1 MLFLRHE
8 FRHGGAVGYFYGR
21 DSGDS
26 PGDRGDGGDSSSG
39 SRDNGSGDRGS
50 DRGNSGRG
58 DGGGKDKGSS
68 GRDTS
73 GVGSKG
79 GAFGNGSDA
88 VGGIGSGGFGGGAM
102 GSAVGKG
109 AGSFGGHS
117 TSSVGSGSDR
127 GFGGGTD
134 TGGRGALGGG
144 AIPGRDSFGMSSVA
158 QTNAQKGLAALGLDG
173 MASSAM
179 SKPGAV
185 EGVTGFNP
193 SRQNDLG
200 KLGRMSLANP
210 ATPGEIGKLS
220 TATAAQIA
228 RDIDKFGPAP
238 GFGEKALGVAGDIAG
253 VASVVNPGFAPV
265 AGVTG
270 MLTDKMQVDRVRAAL
285 KAQGFSDAQADAAVG
300 ASFGRDK
307 MGGMVAGAL
316 VSATGLPGKA
326 AKAAYGK
333 LGDVAAAQ
341 AAGKATAGGLNAA
354 ASAGFGAVADAFG
367 SNESFG
373 AYSDRVAASKP
384 DHIGKA
390 PGEGGN
396 GREEPWFGK
405 LQAQLGG
412 AGKPPTQ
419 TPGANQS
426 PNTGLTPPA
435 QAIPPKIDYVG
446 GMANSDMGMGTNA
459 NYRPSLANS
468 YGSTGASG
476 AYYGNA
482 PASRASTPQHANGTV
497 RLG

>member
-1 MLFLRHE
+1 MLLRLMGVNA
-8 FRHGGAVGYFYGR
+8 FAARGWGDSGDGGIGNRGSDRNSDGTSGSKGSSGSKGGDTNGR
-21 DSGDS
+21 DSN
-26 PGDRGDGGDSSSG
+26 GG
-39 SRDNGSGDRGS
+39 N

-58 DGGGKDKGSS
+58 EGGKDKGSS

-144 AIPGRDSFGMSSVA
+144 AIPGRDLASVIA
-158 QTNAQKGLAALGLDG
+158 GDMVAANTAPLGIGKFTNAAGQVVGVNPDMSVDDVRNMVNAMRENGALTNSTLGKGLGLAANATQIGT
-173 MASSAM
+173 
-179 SKPGAV
+179 V
-185 EGVTGFNP
+185 
-193 SRQNDLG
+193 
-200 KLGRMSLANP
+200 ANP
-210 ATPGEIGKLS
+210 ALGPLGMGLGF
-220 TATAAQIA
+220 AADIA
-228 RDIDKFGPAP
+228 EAQNMRSQLKSYGMTDQEADAAMGLTVGRD
-238 GFGEKALGVAGDIAG
+238 KALGMVG
-253 VASVVNPGFAPV
+253 
-265 AGVTG
+265 G
-270 MLTDKMQVDRVRAAL
+270 ML
-285 KAQGFSDAQADAAVG
+285 VG
-300 ASFGRDK
+300 
-307 MGGMVAGAL
+307 
-316 VSATGLPGKA
+316 ATGLPTKA
-326 AKAAYGK
+326 AKAAFGAT
-333 LGDVAAAQ
+333 GDMAVANAAS
-341 AAGKATAGGLNAA
+341 KATQGVLGAGVKAGVNAL
-354 ASAGFGAVADAFG
+354 S
-367 SNESFG
+367 SNNESFG

-384 DHIGKA
+384 DHLGKA

-405 LQAQLGG
+405 LQAQMGG
-412 AGKPPTQ
+412 QDKAPTS
-419 TPGANQS
+419 T

-446 GMANSDMGMGTNA
+446 GMANSDMGMGANA

-482 PASRASTPQHANGTV
+482 PASRTSTPQHANGTV